1 MSVKLVIISDAD
13 SEKTI
18 NTLRSVL
25 KVKKNKDSYSSSN
38 NTVDCFLAPSDKK
51 LINNYLKRNSIFHFD
66 SLKAYLKSLDTPI
79 SNVSLSAYLRS
90 LNYQPQ
96 KIYQDGCLVTCWKTD
111 F

>member
-1 MSVKLVIISDAD
+1 MPVKLVIISDVNSD
-13 SEKTI
+13 KTI
-18 NTLRSVL
+18 TALNNVF
-25 KVKKNKDSYSSSN
+25 KVKPNQKSYSSSN

-66 SLKAYLKSLDTPI
+66 SLKAYLKSQDTPI

-90 LNYQPQ
+90 LNYSPQ
-96 KIYQDGCLVTCWKTD
+96 KIYQDGSLVTCWKTT